1 MRLVLAMCLLLGV
14 LPARAGPA
22 GPEPPWDEAKTEA
35 LRALAREYAGKTD
48 PQGKDE
54 VLDRARALGPIPDK
68 PQKDVVKAL
77 FAVAREGP
85 KSEGKSTCT
94 AKFPRFPGTY
104 QLSGTGG
111 GRKGVFIGL
120 HGGGPGVGEGGS
132 AAGQWGGATGKG
144 LIGVFPT
151 ANLEGRETTWQSPDV
166 EAFVIAVLAELKR
179 AFPIDTNRVYIAGHS
194 LGGSGAYHIGL
205 RHADLFAAV
214 SPNAGG
220 CHGVEV
226 KPGEFEVPG
235 GFVANLL
242 NTGCFITHYDQD
254 PRVGVGDSRAVAR
267 ELDALSKEHPGG
279 YDHVYVEGKGV
290 NHGFPPRGD
299 PSTIISWMTR
309 HVRVPYPKK
318 VVWEPANPEKRLFYW
333 LRMASPFGG
342 SRNGRIVASIADN
355 VVDIRGVATMGL
367 SVLLAEEMFDPRSP
381 LTIRLEGKVVFSGLL
396 SRDPRA
402 LLESVME
409 NIDPAQVFAYRA
421 DLP

>member
-279 YDHVYVEGKGV
+279 YDHVYVEPQRADRRLDRGQRRRHPGRRH
-290 NHGFPPRGD
+290 HGPLRPARGGDVRSALPPHD
-299 PSTIISWMTR
+299 PAR
-309 HVRVPYPKK
+309 RQGRV
-318 VVWEPANPEKRLFYW
+318 
-333 LRMASPFGG
+333 LRSP
-342 SRNGRIVASIADN
+342 
-355 VVDIRGVATMGL
+355 L
-367 SVLLAEEMFDPRSP
+367 PRSP
-381 LTIRLEGKVVFSGLL
+381 GPSRIGDGEHRPRAGLRL
-396 SRDPRA
+396 SRRPAVAISPVSAGAGRDAGGGGRA
-402 LLESVME
+402 
-409 NIDPAQVFAYRA
+409 
-421 DLP
+421 

>member
-1 MRLVLAMCLLLGV
+1 MRRLLPFLLLVAIG
-14 LPARAGPA
+14 PASGAPPDA
-22 GPEPPWDEAKTEA
+22 GPEWTEAKTDA
-35 LRALAREYAGKTD
+35 LRALAREYAGKGD
-48 PQGKDE
+48 RYGKDE
-54 VLDRARALGPIPDK
+54 VLERTRKLGPIPDR
-68 PQKDVVKAL
+68 PLKDVVKAL
-77 FAVAREGP
+77 FTVAREGP
-85 KSEGKSTCT
+85 KSEGGGTCT

-104 QLSGTGG
+104 QLSGSGG

-151 ANLEGRETTWQSPDV
+151 ANLSGRDTTWQSPDV
-166 EAFVIAVLAELKR
+166 EAFVIAILAELKR
-179 AFPIDTNRVYIAGHS
+179 TFPIDTNRVYIAGHS

-226 KPGEFEVPG
+226 KPGVFEVPG

-242 NTGCFITHYDQD
+242 HTGCFITHYDLD

-267 ELDALSKEHPGG
+267 ELDELAAQHPGG
-279 YDHVYVEGKGV
+279 YDHVYIEGQGV
-290 NHGFPPRGD
+290 NHGFPPKGD

-309 HVRVPYPKK
+309 HVRTPCPKK

-342 SRNGRIVASIADN
+342 SRNGRIVATIEDN
-355 VVDIRGVATMGL
+355 VIEVRGLSTMGL
-367 SVLLAEEMFDPRSP
+367 SVLLAEEMFDARRP
-381 LTIRLEGKVVFSGLL
+381 LAVRLEGKEVFSGLL

-402 LLESVME
+402 LVESVME
-409 NIDPAQVFAYRA
+409 NIDPAQVFTYRF